1 MLFSGLRN
9 NPPAPITAPICTAAS
24 YNSGCIVLLNE
35 PPPPEKWARIY
46 QAKNAAGII
55 IGTNGLAIGYGNIQT
70 DNKDT
75 SDVYLPTFDM
85 PGPTMEGLLAS
96 VGQMLNEGK
105 NITGILSYGAYYS
118 FIILSLA
125 VIYDFNAISKV
136 WE

>member
-1 MLFSGLRN
+1 M
-9 NPPAPITAPICTAAS
+9 
-24 YNSGCIVLLNE
+24 LLNE

-105 NITGILSYGAYYS
+105 NVTGILSYGAYYTL
-118 FIILSLA
+118 FILYLA